1 MVDWQGLLNWS
12 LQYQD
17 GTKPS
22 QFKQM
27 SEEDRKFIEDAF
39 ESVVLNEMKEIWKI
53 LDQFKTRE
61 GDTEKEIEERVELIE
76 TLSNYIDGPENARNI
91 IRGKRF
97 IELIQYFF
105 E

>member
-39 ESVVLNEMKEIWKI
+39 ESVVLNEMKEIG
-53 LDQFKTRE
+53 RAH
-61 GDTEKEIEERVELIE
+61 V
-76 TLSNYIDGPENARNI
+76 
-91 IRGKRF
+91 
-97 IELIQYFF
+97 
-105 E
+105 